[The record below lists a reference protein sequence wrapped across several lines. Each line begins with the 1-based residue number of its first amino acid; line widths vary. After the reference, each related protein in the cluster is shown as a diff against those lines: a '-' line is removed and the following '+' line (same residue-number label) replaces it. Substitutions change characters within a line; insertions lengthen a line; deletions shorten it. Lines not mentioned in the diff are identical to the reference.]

1 MNQWSS
7 IEGLGNTYV
16 ELQPAA
22 VLTNVPEPDDQMT
35 ISSAEDAE
43 QMKLSEWTT
52 MKLDTCIS
60 PNTKIRSKQ
69 RLSCKTRRS
78 EMG

>member
-1 MNQWSS
+1 MNQCTST
-7 IEGLGNTYV
+7 EGLGYTNV

-22 VLTNVPEPDDQMT
+22 VLTTVPEPDDQMT
-35 ISSAEDAE
+35 VSSAEDAE
-43 QMKLSEWTT
+43 QMRLSEWTT

-69 RLSCKTRRS
+69 SLSCKTCRS